1 MEIVRLRNPN
11 VWVEDAFAM
20 IILLEMEVNV
30 LQQVSFVNQLLNDF
44 NLVCVGLSILIVEN
58 YLNFLYYN
66 LN

>member
-44 NLVCVGLSILIVEN
+44 NLVCVGLSTLIVEN